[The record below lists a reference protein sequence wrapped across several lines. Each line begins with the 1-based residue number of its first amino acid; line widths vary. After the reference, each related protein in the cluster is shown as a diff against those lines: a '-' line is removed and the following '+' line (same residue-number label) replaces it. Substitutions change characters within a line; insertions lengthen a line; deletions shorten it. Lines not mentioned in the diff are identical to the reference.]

1 MIALD
6 YREPRPCYVRLS
18 LLHVLLLLPS
28 LLHPPVHRSGVNL
41 CPNLIIHIC
50 QPASCNV
57 SHSLS
62 LSLSPSLERLV
73 ATREEGRGEK
83 NKHPVPRKWGYITI
97 NINGSPVSSNFNPL
111 LLFFPLERVVRSRVH
126 RSASIVFI
134 GPCSTKFRVYY
145 RGGERGGGGTGSSRI
160 SFEKSLPDTR
170 RYSINVTSGFIQMYR
185 SFPFLQETLTLN
197 LVTYRIIGSIYPESI
212 CLFSSHRKR
221 S

>member
-83 NKHPVPRKWGYITI
+83 NKHPAPRKWGYITI

-126 RSASIVFI
+126 RSASI
-134 GPCSTKFRVYY
+134 GRVY
-145 RGGERGGGGTGSSRI
+145 RTVFHEISRI
-160 SFEKSLPDTR
+160 LPR
-170 RYSINVTSGFIQMYR
+170 RRRRRRRNRIFAHLVRKIPPRY
-185 SFPFLQETLTLN
+185 ETLFN
-197 LVTYRIIGSIYPESI
+197 
-212 CLFSSHRKR
+212 
-221 S
+221 

>member
-6 YREPRPCYVRLS
+6 YREPRPCCVRLS

-83 NKHPVPRKWGYITI
+83 NKHPAPRKWGYITI
-97 NINGSPVSSNFNPL
+97 NINGSPVSSNFQPPPPL
-111 LLFFPLERVVRSRVH
+111 LPPRESGAIS
-126 RSASIVFI
+126 SASKCFDRS
-134 GPCSTKFRVYY
+134 CLSDRVPRNFAYITEEEEEEEEEQDL
-145 RGGERGGGGTGSSRI
+145 RASRSKNPSPI
-160 SFEKSLPDTR
+160 RDA
-170 RYSINVTSGFIQMYR
+170 IQ
-185 SFPFLQETLTLN
+185 LTLRQD
-197 LVTYRIIGSIYPESI
+197 LSRCTDRF
-212 CLFSSHRKR
+212 LFSKKR
-221 S
+221 